1 MAVDVAYGG
10 GDFVAAPVC
19 YQFESDYYI
28 VDVIFDDR
36 DKYITRPMIR
46 DAILRYGVQAVQF
59 EATKAN
65 SDYKEWIEDELKD
78 RGYRCNMTTKPA
90 PGKTGKEI
98 RIRDRAPEIREM
110 FFLADGFRN
119 KIYQKFIQNIFSFK
133 LSGKNK
139 HDDAPDSMAQLCDMK
154 NYIPARVNILDRR
167 KYGF

>member
-1 MAVDVAYGG
+1 M
-10 GDFVAAPVC
+10 PLS
-19 YQFESDYYI
+19 QLWSLQ
-28 VDVIFDDR
+28 R
-36 DKYITRPMIR
+36 
-46 DAILRYGVQAVQF
+46 
-59 EATKAN
+59 
-65 SDYKEWIEDELKD
+65 
-78 RGYRCNMTTKPA
+78 
-90 PGKTGKEI
+90 
-98 RIRDRAPEIREM
+98 PEIREM